1 MYKSFYK
8 LKENPFS
15 LTPDPQFLYL
25 SSIHKRAIAYLQ
37 YALQENKGFS
47 VITGEIG
54 AGKTTVIKAIL
65 TQFREQAKIA
75 HITNPSPNPHQ
86 LLRMIAEEYEIRQSQ
101 DSGFSQS
108 SPPDDLV
115 NSSSADLGNLLTA
128 DSVNSPMADL
138 VNSSSAD
145 LGNLLTAD
153 SVNSPMADLGNLSSA
168 DLADLDLAN
177 SVKVIHSY
185 LLHQYADGFK
195 VVLIIDEA
203 QRLSCQS
210 MEEIRLLSN
219 LETEKDKL
227 IHIIL
232 SGQPELR
239 NLLASPQLK
248 QLKQRISLW
257 FHILPLSFKETT
269 EYIQH
274 RMSRA
279 GCPSDPF
286 TRQAVKCIYR
296 ASGGIPRV
304 INIACDA
311 ALLAGYG
318 EQKHKIKAC
327 LVEKALD
334 ELNLNPEKKDDSKD
348 NSKNNSEDNSK
359 DNNKDNNN
367 KSTILN
373 RWKLH
378 TGSKAVAPGPQ
389 LPQLPE
395 HEELELLSQ
404 AVDSLY
410 QKYRQRGEESEETLK
425 QSCFP
430 DDLSS
435 LQDRKFE
442 NAIILSQIIALSQA
456 IDALSKRIGGN

>member
-37 YALQENKGFS
+37 YAIQENKGFS

-86 LLRMIAEEYEIRQSQ
+86 LLRMIAEEYEISQSP

-108 SPPDDLV
+108 SPTDDLV
-115 NSSSADLGNLLTA
+115 NSSRTDLVNSSSVDFGNLLTA
-128 DSVNSPMADL
+128 DSVNSPMAGL
-138 VNSSSAD
+138 AD
-145 LGNLLTAD
+145 L
-153 SVNSPMADLGNLSSA
+153 
-168 DLADLDLAN
+168 DLADLDLADSDLADSDLAN
-177 SVKVIHSY
+177 SDLADSDLADSDLADLVKVIHGY
-185 LLHQYADGFK
+185 LLHQYAAGFK

-232 SGQPELR
+232 AGQPELR

-279 GCPSDPF
+279 GCSFNPF

-296 ASGGIPRV
+296 ASGGIPRI
-304 INIACDA
+304 INITCDA
-311 ALLAGYG
+311 ALVAGYG
-318 EQKHKIKAC
+318 EQKHKIKAW

-334 ELNLNPEKKDDSKD
+334 ELNLIPEKKDDTKGDSKD
-348 NSKNNSEDNSK
+348 DSKGDNK
-359 DNNKDNNN
+359 DDNNE
-367 KSTILN
+367 STILK
-373 RWKLH
+373 RWKLR
-378 TGSKAVAPGPQ
+378 TGSKTVAPG
-389 LPQLPE
+389 PQLPE

-410 QKYRQRGEESEETLK
+410 QKYRQRGEESKEALK

-442 NAIILSQIIALSQA
+442 NTIILSQIIALSQA